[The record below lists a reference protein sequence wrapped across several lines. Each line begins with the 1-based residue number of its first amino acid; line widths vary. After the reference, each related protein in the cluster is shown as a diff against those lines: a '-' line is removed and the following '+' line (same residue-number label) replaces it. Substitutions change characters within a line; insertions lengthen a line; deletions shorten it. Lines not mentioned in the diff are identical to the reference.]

1 MQLHGTKIFP
11 RIAWTAHGGN
21 SLSKGWPQ
29 CIGSKGQVNTYHS
42 RGTMMFTLKV
52 IKRGFM
58 NYKTYQI
65 EKHPFIENFYMIK
78 KGGFKIGSAN
88 TQEEA
93 RKAVNEIVDE
103 SNFVHTKD

>member
-1 MQLHGTKIFP
+1 
-11 RIAWTAHGGN
+11 
-21 SLSKGWPQ
+21 
-29 CIGSKGQVNTYHS
+29 
-42 RGTMMFTLKV
+42 
-52 IKRGFM
+52 M

-93 RKAVNEIVDE
+93 KKAVNEIVDE
-103 SNFVHTKD
+103 GNFVHTKD